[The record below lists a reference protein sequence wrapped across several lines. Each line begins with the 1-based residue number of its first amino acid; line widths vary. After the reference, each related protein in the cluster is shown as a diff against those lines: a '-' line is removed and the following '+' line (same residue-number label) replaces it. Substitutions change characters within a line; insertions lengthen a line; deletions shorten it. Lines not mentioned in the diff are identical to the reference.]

1 MGLEIAAALL
11 QITLGVSTVLTL
23 STTALVLIKMVP
35 FLLAHF
41 DVTTKDI

>member
-11 QITLGVSTVLTL
+11 QITLRVSSVLTL
-23 STTALVLIKMVP
+23 STTALVLIKMVL